1 MPLMWAARGGFLD
14 VAHLLLRGGR
24 GAARS
29 RRRGAQLNLGERQR
43 VVAVLVLERGICP
56 EGQRALLQHTG
67 LESPE
72 LGGIRVAFR

>member
-1 MPLMWAARGGFLD
+1 
-14 VAHLLLRGGR
+14 VA
-24 GAARS
+24 
-29 RRRGAQLNLGERQR
+29 LNLGERQR

-56 EGQRALLQHTG
+56 EDQRALLQHAG